1 MLSRWRIADRIL
13 RSGGFHEGSEKPIRR
28 GGRVQ
33 LNLDDVVVTHN
44 QEAHRF
50 EATVNGLRS
59 LITYRRFPDRLV
71 LQHTEVPPP
80 LEGKGLAAKLTR
92 TALDFARAS
101 HLRVVPLCPYVSSFL
116 RRYPEYQDLLSADD
130 LQRILSRRK

>member
-1 MLSRWRIADRIL
+1 M
-13 RSGGFHEGSEKPIRR
+13 P
-28 GGRVQ
+28 

-50 EATVNGLRS
+50 EATVDGLRS

-80 LEGKGLAAKLTR
+80 LEGQGLAAKLTR

-101 HLRVVPLCPYVSSFL
+101 HLRVVPLCPYVSRFL